1 MYYTYEYFITIL
13 IRILSILQMEKIL
26 ENGEL
31 LNFNISRKKFILRC
45 NITIINIVIIVLNL
59 KILKY
64 VLYITITNFDS
75 QSDVNMIKEEYEKF

>member
-13 IRILSILQMEKIL
+13 IRILSILQMGKIL
-26 ENGEL
+26 ENEEL
-31 LNFNISRKKFILRC
+31 LNFNISRKKFILLC

-59 KILKY
+59 KIVKY

>member
-1 MYYTYEYFITIL
+1 MG
-13 IRILSILQMEKIL
+13 KIL
-26 ENGEL
+26 ENEEL

-59 KILKY
+59 KIVKY

-75 QSDVNMIKEEYEKF
+75 QSDVNMIKEEYDKF

>member
-1 MYYTYEYFITIL
+1 MG
-13 IRILSILQMEKIL
+13 KIL
-26 ENGEL
+26 ENEKL
-31 LNFNISRKKFILRC
+31 LNFNISRKKFILLC

>member
-1 MYYTYEYFITIL
+1 MG
-13 IRILSILQMEKIL
+13 KIL
-26 ENGEL
+26 ENEEL
-31 LNFNISRKKFILRC
+31 LNFNISRKKFILLC

-75 QSDVNMIKEEYEKF
+75 QSDVNMIKEEYDKF

>member
-1 MYYTYEYFITIL
+1 
-13 IRILSILQMEKIL
+13 MEKIL

-75 QSDVNMIKEEYEKF
+75 QSDVNMIEEYEKF

>member
-1 MYYTYEYFITIL
+1 MG
-13 IRILSILQMEKIL
+13 KIL
-26 ENGEL
+26 ENEEL
-31 LNFNISRKKFILRC
+31 LNFNISRKKFILLC